1 MSIFTHWKKLLYLIF
16 AFGLIGL
23 ILLFSVNYAMLSSA
37 KSKTYQEVSKIEA
50 REVAL
55 VLGTSRSVNG
65 RYENPFFSLRMKA
78 AAELYHAGKVKHFLV
93 SGDNSNHNY
102 NEPRDMREKL
112 VKLGVPASA
121 ITMDFAGLRTLD
133 SVVRAKKIFQ
143 QQKITIISQ
152 GFHNPRALWIAS
164 ACGIDAIAYD
174 AEFPQWSNKKVIYR
188 EYLARLGAWV
198 DLYILGT
205 APKYLGDQIDIQV

>member
-1 MSIFTHWKKLLYLIF
+1 M
-16 AFGLIGL
+16 
-23 ILLFSVNYAMLSSA
+23 
-37 KSKTYQEVSKIEA
+37 
-50 REVAL
+50 
-55 VLGTSRSVNG
+55 
-65 RYENPFFSLRMKA
+65 
-78 AAELYHAGKVKHFLV
+78 
-93 SGDNSNHNY
+93 
-102 NEPRDMREKL
+102 RDKL

-152 GFHNPRALWIAS
+152 GFHNPRALWIAN

-174 AEFPQWSNKKVIYR
+174 AEFPKWSNKKVIYR

-205 APKYLGDQIDIQV
+205 APKYLGEKIDIQV